1 MENMTFS
8 ITGLSPDGRGIAER
22 FQGEPIT
29 FVAGALPGEQV
40 SARILAEKKTF
51 REAAATEL
59 LQPAASAVTPACPH
73 AAECGGCPLMRM
85 PYGEQCGWKSRFLSD
100 ALRRIGHFENAPVRP
115 LIPSPETAGY
125 RNKIEFA
132 FGSDEQGR
140 VCLGMRRRMNHAV
153 TETPDCQ
160 LLDLPS
166 VPILKSI
173 QDRVR
178 AGGLTSYV
186 PMPAMPGQ
194 KRSRFRRLSGKVK
207 DAGGHGFLRF
217 CQLRTGVVPGQRETG
232 LSFEDEGEKKIWVLF
247 VTSPG
252 TDHEN
257 AILRKIAQ
265 ALLSDFPVIH
275 AVIHEER
282 KSADFLRQGDVRRFS
297 LSRLGDI
304 PEASRLLALL
314 GDQTYLLDSSDFF
327 QVNTKAAGILARL
340 AGENLLDAPL
350 LDLYCGVGAPGLS
363 CIHGGS
369 ITGIEYSPNS
379 VNCARINAKR
389 MGVKAQ
395 YTAGDTA
402 NLFRRIT
409 RGTRFSQILCDPP
422 RAGLA
427 PEVVRGIL
435 ELAPERIVYISCNPA
450 TLARDAALLAGK
462 YDLVS
467 ATPVDLFPHTPH
479 VESVALL
486 TRSH

>member
-1 MENMTFS
+1 M
-8 ITGLSPDGRGIAER
+8 
-22 FQGEPIT
+22 
-29 FVAGALPGEQV
+29 
-40 SARILAEKKTF
+40 
-51 REAAATEL
+51 
-59 LQPAASAVTPACPH
+59 
-73 AAECGGCPLMRM
+73 
-85 PYGEQCGWKSRFLSD
+85 
-100 ALRRIGHFENAPVRP
+100 
-115 LIPSPETAGY
+115 
-125 RNKIEFA
+125 
-132 FGSDEQGR
+132 
-140 VCLGMRRRMNHAV
+140 
-153 TETPDCQ
+153 
-160 LLDLPS
+160 
-166 VPILKSI
+166 
-173 QDRVR
+173 
-178 AGGLTSYV
+178 
-186 PMPAMPGQ
+186 
-194 KRSRFRRLSGKVK
+194 
-207 DAGGHGFLRF
+207 
-217 CQLRTGVVPGQRETG
+217 VPGQRETG

-257 AILRKIAQ
+257 ALLRKIAQ

-275 AVIHEER
+275 AVIHGER

-297 LSRLGDI
+297 LSRQGDI
-304 PEASRLLALL
+304 PEASRLLAPL

-363 CIHGGS
+363 CIHDGS

-402 NLFRRIT
+402 SLFRRIT

-450 TLARDAALLAGK
+450 TLARDGALLAGK
-462 YDLVS
+462 FDLVS

-479 VESVALL
+479 VETVTLMS
-486 TRSH
+486 RIH

>member
-22 FQGEPIT
+22 IQGEPIT

-115 LIPSPETAGY
+115 LVPSPETTGY

-140 VCLGMRRRMNHAV
+140 ICLGMRRRMNHAV

-166 VPILKSI
+166 APILKSI
-173 QDRVR
+173 HDRVR
-178 AGGLTSYV
+178 AGGLTAYV
-186 PMPAMPGQ
+186 PMPSMPGQ
-194 KRSRFRRLSGKVK
+194 KRSRFRRFRGKDK
-207 DAGGHGFLRF
+207 EAGGHGFLRF

-265 ALLSDFPVIH
+265 ALLSDFPIIH

-282 KSADFLRQGDVRRFS
+282 KSSDFLRQGDVRRFS
-297 LSRLGDI
+297 LSRQGDI
-304 PEASRLLALL
+304 PEASRLLAPL

-363 CIHGGS
+363 CIHSGS
-369 ITGIEYSPNS
+369 ITGIEYSQNAVS
-379 VNCARINAKR
+379 CARINAKR

-402 NLFRRIT
+402 SLFRRIT

-479 VESVALL
+479 VETVTLMS
-486 TRSH
+486 RIH